1 VKSRKRWIS
10 IPWLLYGYCVVI
22 IWLLYGWWD
31 ILRYCSIPRNRWD
44 IDGNIMGIYW
54 GIYGIL
60 MGYYWLVGGIPT
72 PLKNMSSSVGLKI
85 NSQHGKS

>member
-1 VKSRKRWIS
+1 MEFKAAWLCFGGSVKFRKRWIS
-10 IPWLLYGYCVVI
+10 IPWLLYGYYVVI

-54 GIYGIL
+54 DIYIYGI
-60 MGYYWLVGGIPT
+60 
-72 PLKNMSSSVGLKI
+72 
-85 NSQHGKS
+85 